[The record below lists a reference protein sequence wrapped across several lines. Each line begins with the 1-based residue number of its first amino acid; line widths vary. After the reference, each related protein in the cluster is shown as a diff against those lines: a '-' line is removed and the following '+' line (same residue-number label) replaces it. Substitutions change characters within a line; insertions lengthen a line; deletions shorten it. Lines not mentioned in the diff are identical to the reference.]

1 METGDD
7 SRATG
12 REVTDPPIGVV
23 DAVTMHRMT
32 RKRTAKK
39 SRFTWS
45 HHGTTPNSGLMY
57 IVNKWNQKDE
67 ILICHLLAEQPW
79 KAHHG
84 HVMAA
89 WDSLL
94 ENVLTEKQDGV
105 CVFDGVSVTTICKQ
119 YEQVYLYLGKTW
131 TKEKE
136 QHN

>member
-1 METGDD
+1 MIPD
-7 SRATG
+7 TG

-23 DAVTMHRMT
+23 DAVAMHCMT
-32 RKRTAKK
+32 RRRTAKK

-45 HHGTTPNSGLMY
+45 QNGTTPNSGSMY

-67 ILICHLLAEQPW
+67 ILIRHLLAEQPW

-105 CVFDGVSVTTICKQ
+105 CVFNGVSVTTIRK
-119 YEQVYLYLGKTW
+119 
-131 TKEKE
+131 
-136 QHN
+136 